1 MASMINRNLLSLF
14 LKDGILKKIF
24 SRFLDMTRSILILL
38 LSQELLRKNYYFW
51 ILNEIFQRLLLK
63 IGNICS
69 FQNFPELLILISF
82 DQNRKK
88 KIMSIPGYSKRYSKS
103 KEK

>member
-14 LKDGILKKIF
+14 LKDGIFQNFF

-38 LSQELLRKNYYFW
+38 LSQELLRKNYYIW

-63 IGNICS
+63 IGNSCS
-69 FQNFPELLILISF
+69 FQNFPV
-82 DQNRKK
+82 RC
-88 KIMSIPGYSKRYSKS
+88 
-103 KEK
+103 

>member
-14 LKDGILKKIF
+14 LKDGIFQNFF

-63 IGNICS
+63 IGNS
-69 FQNFPELLILISF
+69 LAFKISL
-82 DQNRKK
+82 
-88 KIMSIPGYSKRYSKS
+88 SC
-103 KEK
+103 